1 VSIDPRLRSVHLER
15 QVQRGA
21 ALGRC
26 KTLISP
32 DETWAPVT
40 PATVLCNAGWRNTSS
55 NSPAGSCTSKRKH
68 RVWTEARTT
77 LPNGARID
85 VDGYRPDPLTYAE
98 VFARQGKLKGGQ
110 IQKVAQDVL
119 KLVTVRKLLA
129 PNAQLYVVFAD
140 KSAAA
145 IPNGRG
151 WLAEAARAWD
161 VKPLVVRLDTK
172 LRGELNKAQDRQR
185 MINPPQD

>member
-1 VSIDPRLRSVHLER
+1 MP
-15 QVQRGA
+15 
-21 ALGRC
+21 
-26 KTLISP
+26 
-32 DETWAPVT
+32 
-40 PATVLCNAGWRNTSS
+40 
-55 NSPAGSCTSKRKH
+55 
-68 RVWTEARTT
+68 
-77 LPNGARID
+77 
-85 VDGYRPDPLTYAE
+85 
-98 VFARQGKLKGGQ
+98 RQGKLKGGQ
-110 IQKVAQDVL
+110 IHKVAQDVL

-145 IPNGRG
+145 ILDGRG

>member
-1 VSIDPRLRSVHLER
+1 MQDADFTGRDIGAGHASDSA
-15 QVQRGA
+15 VQRRVEEHILRLA
-21 ALGRC
+21 SEKLHFE
-26 KTLISP
+26 L
-32 DETWAPVT
+32 
-40 PATVLCNAGWRNTSS
+40 
-55 NSPAGSCTSKRKH
+55 KH

-85 VDGYRPDPLTYAE
+85 VDGYCPDPLTYAE

-110 IQKVAQDVL
+110 IHKVAQDVL

-145 IPNGRG
+145 ILDGRG

-161 VKPLVVRLDTK
+161 VKPLVVRLDTE

>member
-1 VSIDPRLRSVHLER
+1 MQDADFTGGDMGAGHASDSA
-15 QVQRGA
+15 VQRRVEEHILRLA
-21 ALGRC
+21 SEKLHFE
-26 KTLISP
+26 L
-32 DETWAPVT
+32 
-40 PATVLCNAGWRNTSS
+40 
-55 NSPAGSCTSKRKH
+55 KH

-85 VDGYRPDPLTYAE
+85 VDGYCPDPLTYAE

-110 IQKVAQDVL
+110 IHKVAQDIL
-119 KLVTVRKLLA
+119 TLVTVRKLLA

-145 IPNGRG
+145 ILYGRG

-185 MINPPQD
+185 MINPPRH

>member
-1 VSIDPRLRSVHLER
+1 MQDTDFTGGDMGAGHASDSA
-15 QVQRGA
+15 VQRRVEEHILRLA
-21 ALGRC
+21 SEELHFE
-26 KTLISP
+26 L
-32 DETWAPVT
+32 
-40 PATVLCNAGWRNTSS
+40 
-55 NSPAGSCTSKRKH
+55 KH

-85 VDGYRPDPLTYAE
+85 VDGYCPDPLTYAE

-110 IQKVAQDVL
+110 IHKVAQDVL

-145 IPNGRG
+145 ILDGRG

-185 MINPPQD
+185 MINPPQH

>member
-1 VSIDPRLRSVHLER
+1 MHDADFTGGDMGAGHASDSAVARRVEEHILRLASEELHFEL
-15 QVQRGA
+15 
-21 ALGRC
+21 
-26 KTLISP
+26 
-32 DETWAPVT
+32 
-40 PATVLCNAGWRNTSS
+40 
-55 NSPAGSCTSKRKH
+55 KH

-77 LPNGARID
+77 LPDGARID
-85 VDGYRPDPLTYAE
+85 VDGYCPDPLTYAE

-110 IQKVAQDVL
+110 IHKVAQDVL

-145 IPNGRG
+145 ILDGRG
-151 WLAEAARAWD
+151 WLAEAAHAWD

-185 MINPPQD
+185 MINPPQH

>member
-1 VSIDPRLRSVHLER
+1 MQDADFTGGDMGAGHASDSA
-15 QVQRGA
+15 VQRRVEEHILRLA
-21 ALGRC
+21 SEELHFE
-26 KTLISP
+26 L
-32 DETWAPVT
+32 
-40 PATVLCNAGWRNTSS
+40 
-55 NSPAGSCTSKRKH
+55 KH
-68 RVWTEARTT
+68 RVWTDARTT
-77 LPNGARID
+77 LSNGARID
-85 VDGYRPDPLTYAE
+85 VDGYCPDPLTYAE

-110 IQKVAQDVL
+110 IHKVAQDVL

-145 IPNGRG
+145 ILDGRG

>member
-1 VSIDPRLRSVHLER
+1 MQDADFTGGDMGAGHASDSA
-15 QVQRGA
+15 VQRRVEEHILRLA
-21 ALGRC
+21 SEELHFE
-26 KTLISP
+26 L
-32 DETWAPVT
+32 
-40 PATVLCNAGWRNTSS
+40 
-55 NSPAGSCTSKRKH
+55 KH

-77 LPNGARID
+77 LPDGARID
-85 VDGYRPDPLTYAE
+85 VDGYCPDPLTYAE

-110 IQKVAQDVL
+110 IHKVAQDVL

-145 IPNGRG
+145 ILDGRG

-161 VKPLVVRLDTK
+161 VKPLVVRLDTE
-172 LRGELNKAQDRQR
+172 LRDELNKAQDRQR
-185 MINPPQD
+185 MINPPQG